1 MLNSNFFNTSWRDK
15 WCIICYF
22 RGAIHM
28 NNLVASNPTTKKSL
42 RVLYAD
48 DMRELR
54 QLLEVVLGR
63 DGHKVESVA
72 DGHLALN
79 LLRANPAAFDVVITD
94 HHMPTVSGLQL
105 VAELREMNYPG
116 RIIVFSSE
124 LSEAVEISYRQ
135 HKVDFLLPK
144 PVFPSELRALFATL

>member
-1 MLNSNFFNTSWRDK
+1 MSTPVTSQ
-15 WCIICYF
+15 
-22 RGAIHM
+22 A
-28 NNLVASNPTTKKSL
+28 ANPAPKKSL

-63 DGHKVESVA
+63 DGHKVESVS
-72 DGHLALN
+72 DGNLALD
-79 LLRANPAAFDVVITD
+79 LLRPDPTAYDVVITD
-94 HHMPTVSGLQL
+94 HHMPTVSGLEL
-105 VAELREMNYPG
+105 VAKLRAMDYRG

-124 LSEAVEISYRQ
+124 LSEEVDSTYR
-135 HKVDFLLPK
+135 HYKVDFILPK